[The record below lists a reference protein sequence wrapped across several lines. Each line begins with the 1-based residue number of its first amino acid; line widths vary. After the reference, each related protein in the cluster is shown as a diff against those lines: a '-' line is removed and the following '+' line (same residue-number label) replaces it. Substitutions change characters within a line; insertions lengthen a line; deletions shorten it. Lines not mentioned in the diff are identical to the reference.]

1 MVVIGAGWVFFSQ
14 GDTSQD
20 SSSQLEQKVLDIQ
33 DERLAIGEKEAP
45 VKIVEYADVLCPYC
59 AKVNE
64 EVVPRVKKDY
74 IDPKKAHYEIRL
86 VAMIAPDSKRAAE
99 GAYCAAEQNKFWD
112 YMDLAYKETWQNYYR
127 QNKSPQDVPLFSDS
141 QINQFAS
148 RVGLELSMW
157 RGCLDSGKY
166 AGVLESNKA
175 KMSEIE
181 AYGTPHFLFNGQ
193 SYSGAPP
200 YPFFQKAL
208 DAEYNKKVQG

>member
-1 MVVIGAGWVFFSQ
+1 MLDQ
-14 GDTSQD
+14 R
-20 SSSQLEQKVLDIQ
+20 VLDVQ
-33 DERLAIGEKEAP
+33 DERLAIGSETAP

-64 EVVPRVKKDY
+64 EVVPRMRSDY
-74 IDPKKAHYEIRL
+74 IDTKKAHYEIRL
-86 VAMIAPDSKRAAE
+86 VAMIAPDSKLAGE

-112 YMDLAYKETWQNYYR
+112 YMDLAYKETWQNYYS
-127 QNKSPQDVPLFSDS
+127 QNKSPEDVPLFSDA

-148 RVGLELSMW
+148 RAGIELSTW

-166 AGVLESNKA
+166 ADVLEKNKA
-175 KMSEIE
+175 KMSEIK

-208 DAEYNKKVQG
+208 DAEYNKMVQG